1 MADAGEEPFAGTA
14 RFQLRRRLGAG
25 AFGVVYEAYDRER
38 SSVVALK
45 TLRRTG
51 DEALYR
57 LKKEFRS
64 LADITHPNLAA
75 LYELLSEGG
84 QWFFTMELVEGKSFL
99 DYVRD
104 RESYGTDSE
113 VTSAPVDS
121 TLETLTIGRHANA
134 PALAE
139 APAAEYGSRPARVN
153 FARLRSG
160 LLQATSGIRALHAA
174 GKLHRDIKSSNVLV
188 TQSDRVVLLDFGLV
202 TELDLADS
210 EQSMILA
217 GTPTYMS
224 PEQGAGQTV
233 SQASDWYSFGVMLYE
248 SLTGKSPFAGT
259 SSEILREKMIREP
272 RPPREL
278 ASGIP
283 EDLDELCRDLLRRD
297 PGRRPT
303 GEEIVR
309 RLGGQLTG
317 AASPSFRSESRRPF
331 VGRQSHLTRLL
342 EAFRK
347 AEQGEAVTVAVH
359 GESGVG
365 KSALVRR
372 FLATL
377 RAGQPVVIL
386 TGRCYERESV
396 PYKAL
401 DSLMDGL
408 SNHLKRLPLARAE
421 ALMPRDVLALARL
434 FPVLRRVEAVA
445 GARRRVLEIRDVHEL
460 RRRAFGAFREL
471 AARLA
476 EESPLVLFIDDL
488 HWGDVD
494 SAAMLEEL
502 MRPPEAPPLLLIV
515 AYRSEEA
522 ATSPAL
528 VKLLPQRLGSGEW
541 SRIEVDRLE
550 PEEAR
555 DLARALLTDSRRET
569 EALAETLARESSG
582 NPFFLSELAR
592 SARGEGEGESVL
604 IPADKDAEA
613 AITLDR
619 VIRARVSRLSPGA
632 RRFLEMVAVAGR
644 PIRFDVLRNAAEPDP
659 RENFVQ
665 GLRIGRLIRTRE
677 TETVEEIETYHDR
690 IREAVAD
697 GLSPQ
702 ELKERH
708 QRLAVALE
716 ASGQADPEWLAMH
729 WRGAEDPDRA
739 AEYAATAAGRASETL
754 AFDQAARLYLMA
766 LELSEKAEPE
776 ARRLLQVHLG
786 DALANAGRGAEAAD
800 SYMAASRGA
809 GKAEGLELQRRA
821 AEQLLMSGHID
832 QSLPVLRGVLVALG
846 FRYAESNLGSLLL
859 FLYHRLRIRLRG
871 LKFRE
876 RDASQVAPEQL
887 MRIDTLWS
895 LSSGLSIIDTP
906 RGRDFQARHLLL
918 ALKTGEPY
926 RIARA
931 ISNEAGYSAMG
942 GPPNAR
948 RTARL
953 VEMATQLAARVG
965 HPQALGVA
973 QLAVGITAFAEGRW
987 KTAWHLAEKGE
998 AILRERCTGV
1008 AWELDTFHIFSLR
1021 ALFYLG
1027 EIAEISSR
1035 LPTLLRE
1042 AKERDDLFAETS
1054 LRARHGYVAWLAA
1067 GEPKKARVDTQDAV
1081 ARWSKRGFY
1090 VQHYH
1095 ALFAQ
1100 ADIALYMREPR
1111 VALSLV
1117 RESREALRRSR
1128 LMRVHHLRVEWVHL
1142 CARSRIATAALADAP
1157 ESESLLEEAL
1167 SDSRRLERE
1176 RVHWADALAALARAG
1191 IASIRGDWKQTARR
1205 LGFAASSF
1213 ALTDMALY
1221 AAVSRRCLGTILGGE
1236 KGKALVDSADAWMR
1250 EQKIEDPAGFAAML
1264 APGRF
1269 GEEAPGQASSGDALY
1284 RASSGT

>member
-1 MADAGEEPFAGTA
+1 MADAVEEPFAGTA

-45 TLRRTG
+45 TLRRAG

-75 LYELLSEGG
+75 LYELLSDDG
-84 QWFFTMELVEGKSFL
+84 QWFFTMELVEGQSFH
-99 DYVRD
+99 DYVCD
-104 RESYGTDSE
+104 SREGCDTDSE
-113 VTSAPVDS
+113 GRAPVGSMPDAQ
-121 TLETLTIGRHANA
+121 TVELPADA
-134 PALAE
+134 PAPE
-139 APAAEYGSRPARVN
+139 APTWVDGARPTRVN
-153 FARLRSG
+153 VARLRSA
-160 LLQATSGIRALHAA
+160 LLQAASGIRALHAA

-188 TQSDRVVLLDFGLV
+188 TKADRVVLLDFGLV
-202 TELDLADS
+202 TELDLAEGD
-210 EQSMILA
+210 QSMAMA

-224 PEQGAGQTV
+224 PEQGSGQPV

-248 SLTGKSPFAGT
+248 SLTGTSPFAG
-259 SSEILREKMIREP
+259 SSAEILREKRIREP

-283 EDLDELCRDLLRRD
+283 EDLDELCCELLRRD
-297 PGRRPT
+297 PGRRPD
-303 GEEIVR
+303 GAEILR
-309 RLGGQLTG
+309 RLGG
-317 AASPSFRSESRRPF
+317 SPPRTESPTSRIGVRGLF
-331 VGRQSHLTRLL
+331 VGRQRHLEQLL

-347 AEQGEAVTVAVH
+347 AEQGQAVTVAVH

-372 FLATL
+372 FLDTL
-377 RAGQPVVIL
+377 RTGQPVVIL
-386 TGRCYERESV
+386 AGRCYERESV

-445 GARRRVLEIRDVHEL
+445 GARRRVLEIRDVQEL

-476 EESPLVLFIDDL
+476 EESPLVLVIDDL

-502 MRPPEAPPLLLIV
+502 MRPPDSPPLLLIV

-528 VKLLPQRLGSGEW
+528 LKILPQRLGSPEW
-541 SRIEVDRLE
+541 REIEVDRLD
-550 PEEAR
+550 PGDAR
-555 DLARALLTDSRRET
+555 DLARALLTDSRPET
-569 EALAETLARESSG
+569 EALAESVARESSG

-592 SARGEGEGESVL
+592 SARGEGDDEPIVV
-604 IPADKDAEA
+604 PADKDPET

-619 VIRARVSRLSPGA
+619 VIRARVSRLSPA
-632 RRFLEMVAVAGR
+632 AKRFLEMVAVAGR
-644 PIRFDVLRNAAEPDP
+644 PVRFDVIRDAAEPDP
-659 RENFVQ
+659 RENVVQ
-665 GLRIGRLIRTRE
+665 GLRIGHLIRTRE
-677 TETVEEIETYHDR
+677 TETSEEIETYHDR

-702 ELKERH
+702 ELKARH

-716 ASGQADPEWLAMH
+716 ASAQADPEWLAMH
-729 WRGAEDPDRA
+729 WKGAEEFDRA
-739 AEYAATAAGRASETL
+739 AEYAATAARRASETL
-754 AFDQAARLYLMA
+754 AFDRAARLYFMA
-766 LELSEKAEPE
+766 LELSAGAEPE
-776 ARRLLQVHLG
+776 ARRALQVDLG
-786 DALANAGRGAEAAD
+786 DALANAGRGAEAAG

-809 GKAEGLELQRRA
+809 SKAEGLELQRRA
-821 AEQLLMSGHID
+821 AEQLLLSGHID
-832 QSLPVLRGVLVALG
+832 QSMPVFRSVLATLG
-846 FRYAESNLGSLLL
+846 FRYLESNLGSILSFL
-859 FLYHRLRIRLRG
+859 FHRLRIRLRG

-876 RDASQVAPEQL
+876 RDASEVAPEQL

-906 RGRDFQARHLLL
+906 RGRDYQARHLLL

-953 VEMATQLAARVG
+953 VETATQLAARVG
-965 HPQALGVA
+965 HPQAIGVA

-987 KTAWHLAEKGE
+987 KTAWDLTEKGE

-1008 AWELDTFHIFSLR
+1008 AWELDTFHIISLR

-1027 EIAEISSR
+1027 EIAELSSR

-1067 GEPKKARVDTQDAV
+1067 DEPKKARADTQDAV

-1111 VALSLV
+1111 VAMSLM
-1117 RESREALRRSR
+1117 RERREALRRSR
-1128 LMRVHHLRVEWVHL
+1128 LMRVHHLRVEWLHL
-1142 CARSRIATAALADAP
+1142 CARSWIATAALAVAP
-1157 ESESLLEEAL
+1157 ELESLLEEAL
-1167 SDSRRLERE
+1167 SDVRRLERE
-1176 RVHWADALAALARAG
+1176 RVRWADALAALARAG
-1191 IASIRGDWKQTARR
+1191 IASVRGDWIQAARR
-1205 LGFAASSF
+1205 IGFAVTYF
-1213 ALTDMALY
+1213 AMTDMVLY

-1250 EQKIEDPAGFAAML
+1250 EQKIKDPAGFAAML

-1269 GEEAPGQASSGDALY
+1269 GEQVPAEPPAPVLTSSGEV
-1284 RASSGT
+1284 S

>member
-1 MADAGEEPFAGTA
+1 MTDAEEKPFAGTA

-45 TLRRTG
+45 TLRRAG
-51 DEALYR
+51 DEAPYR

-84 QWFFTMELVEGKSFL
+84 QWFFTMELVEGKSFR
-99 DYVRD
+99 DYVCDTRD
-104 RESYGTDSE
+104 GRDTDSE
-113 VTSAPVDS
+113 RPEAPVDS
-121 TLETLTIGRHANA
+121 MQETLVVEWPANA
-134 PALAE
+134 RAGGE
-139 APAAEYGSRPARVN
+139 APAPDDGYRPTRVN
-153 FARLRSG
+153 VARLRSA
-160 LLQATSGIRALHAA
+160 LLQAASGIRALHAA

-188 TQSDRVVLLDFGLV
+188 TPSGRVVLLDFGLV
-202 TELDLADS
+202 TELDLAEGD
-210 EQSMILA
+210 QSMAFA

-224 PEQGAGQTV
+224 PEQGAGHPV

-248 SLTGKSPFAGT
+248 SLTGRSPFAGN
-259 SSEILREKMIREP
+259 SAEILREKQIREP
-272 RPPREL
+272 KPSREL
-278 ASGIP
+278 ASGVP
-283 EDLDELCRDLLRRD
+283 DDLDELCCELLRRD
-297 PGRRPT
+297 PGRRPD
-303 GEEIVR
+303 GAEILL
-309 RLGGQLTG
+309 RLGGQL
-317 AASPSFRSESRRPF
+317 AHAEPSARSDSRRPF
-331 VGRQSHLTRLL
+331 VGRQRHLSRLL
-342 EAFRK
+342 EAFRE
-347 AEQGEAVTVAVH
+347 AERGEAVTVALH

-365 KSALVRR
+365 KTALVRR
-372 FLATL
+372 FLDTL
-377 RAGQPVVIL
+377 RASQPVVIL
-386 TGRCYERESV
+386 AGRCYERESV

-408 SNHLKRLPLARAE
+408 SNHLRRLPQAKAE
-421 ALMPRDVLALARL
+421 ALLPRDVLALARL

-445 GARRRVLEIRDVHEL
+445 GARRRVLEILDVHEL

-476 EESPLVLFIDDL
+476 EESPIVLFIDDL

-522 ATSPAL
+522 DTSPAL
-528 VKLLPQRLGSGEW
+528 MKLLPQRLGSGEW
-541 SRIEVDRLE
+541 REVEVDRLD
-550 PEEAR
+550 PEESR

-569 EALAETLARESSG
+569 EALAESVARESSG

-592 SARGEGEGESVL
+592 SALGEGPVVVS
-604 IPADKDAEA
+604 ADKDEEA
-613 AITLDR
+613 SITLDR
-619 VIRARVSRLSPGA
+619 VIRARVARLSPGA

-644 PIRFDVLRNAAEPDP
+644 PVRFDVIRDAAEPDP
-659 RENFVQ
+659 RENVVQ
-665 GLRIGRLIRTRE
+665 GLRIGHLIRTRE
-677 TETVEEIETYHDR
+677 TERREEIETYHDR
-690 IREAVAD
+690 IREAVAE

-702 ELKERH
+702 ELRERH

-729 WRGAEDPDRA
+729 WKGAEDPDRA
-739 AEYAATAAGRASETL
+739 ADYAATAARRASETL

-766 LELSEKAEPE
+766 LELWQKAEPE
-776 ARRLLQVHLG
+776 ARRALQVHLG
-786 DALANAGRGAEAAD
+786 DALANAGRGADAAD

-821 AEQLLMSGHID
+821 AEQLLLSGHID

-876 RDASQVAPEQL
+876 RDASQVVPEQL

-926 RIARA
+926 RVARA
-931 ISNEAGYSAMG
+931 ISAEAGYSAMG

-965 HPQALGVA
+965 HPQAIGVA
-973 QLAVGITAFAEGRW
+973 QLAVGITAYAEGRW
-987 KTAWHLAEKGE
+987 KTAWDLARQGE

-1008 AWELDTFHIFSLR
+1008 TWELDTFHIFSLR

-1035 LPTLLRE
+1035 VPTLLRE
-1042 AKERDDLFAETS
+1042 ARERDDLFAETS

-1067 GEPKKARVDTQDAV
+1067 GEPKKARADTQDAV
-1081 ARWSKRGFY
+1081 ARWSKGGFY

-1100 ADIALYMREPR
+1100 VDIALYLREPR

-1117 RESREALRRSR
+1117 RESREDLRRSR
-1128 LMRVHHLRVEWVHL
+1128 LMRVHYLRIEWLHL
-1142 CARSRIATAALADAP
+1142 CARIRIATAAQVDGP

-1167 SDSRRLERE
+1167 SDVRRLERE
-1176 RVHWADALAALARAG
+1176 RVRWADGLAALARAG
-1191 IASIRGDWKQTARR
+1191 IASVRGDWQEAARR
-1205 LGFAASSF
+1205 LGFAASHF
-1213 ALTDMALY
+1213 AVTDMALY
-1221 AAVSRRCLGTILGGE
+1221 AAVSRRCLGIILGGG

-1250 EQKIEDPAGFAAML
+1250 DQKIENPADFAAML
-1264 APGRF
+1264 APGRY
-1269 GEEAPGQASSGDALY
+1269 GEEASAEAFY